1 MVTGNEVSAQEG
13 LDHSRSVLV
22 RGNSKPVTTF
32 AEPGISRL
40 AKMVTGNEVSAIT
53 GLGFC
58 WVCVRGNS
66 KPVTTFA
73 EQAVAEVSRAGKN
86 GDRQRSF
93 RAAGSRPFP

>member
-1 MVTGNEVSAQEG
+1 MVTGNEVSAQRG

-40 AKMVTGNEVSAIT
+40 AKMVTGNEVSAQE
-53 GLGFC
+53 GLDHPRS
-58 WVCVRGNS
+58 VLVRGNS

-73 EQAVAEVSRAGKN
+73 EPGIS
-86 GDRQRSF
+86 
-93 RAAGSRPFP
+93 